1 MDTWVSK
8 VNLIFFSIAFL
19 KTLLWNYVTQWT
31 ATEFNPNLTFYS
43 GGFHLSGVI
52 DHFKIPLK
60 AMDPLSE

>member
-8 VNLIFFSIAFL
+8 VNLIFFFSYETMLRREQQQNSILTLPSTVEVFTFL
-19 KTLLWNYVTQWT
+19 
-31 ATEFNPNLTFYS
+31 
-43 GGFHLSGVI
+43 LSLVI